1 MRNNKLTTTKVHYK
15 SYKAGKRWVFAGIAT
30 VAMGLGLTGMDITA
44 HAADVQGTEATQTQV
59 ADPDAMSKSGTLTT
73 TTEKKALSE
82 DSGTPVTTSDKDDT
96 PAPETNKDNTPAP
109 ETNKDNTP
117 APETNKDN
125 TPAPETNKDNT
136 PAPETNK
143 DNTPA
148 PETNKDNT
156 PAPETNKDNTPAP
169 EANKD
174 NTPAPMVT
182 PGKDETPAP
191 VTTPKNT
198 EMPKYM
204 SRRAVPTVAAVKT
217 YDPAEIQGKDA
228 SEWLPD
234 AGLRDMV
241 ESSLKSFHNITATD
255 ANLYQ
260 YVDQDLVLDTAWYK
274 GTLKIQDFEGLQ
286 YFKNL
291 RVVDLNYY
299 PKNGFINFDFAPN
312 LTEFDYQ
319 GNAGDAPSDM
329 DAQTFMTT
337 YLSGNQNLKYLVI
350 HNLLKGKLPDLS
362 AYNQLSRLDFGS
374 NHLTGDL
381 TPLKAVPSAVII
393 NMEYNQFAG
402 ELPDLVTGTKLH
414 EFYLNN
420 NQLSGTLNPV
430 YGQSNLADL
439 RIDHNDFTGDLPS
452 FKGFTGLFYGF
463 NNHFS
468 SGTHGMVQNDNVWYQ
483 TLNGGTFNLTDD
495 KLTFDPIKGV
505 VTGIQDVQTGEAD
518 PTAHLYLMRLANGGS
533 IFYGEPDSTLSQ
545 DAFVAWVGNQE
556 NVTSQFTRQATT
568 EDPFGFDLIASKD
581 VKPGT
586 YTMVVYNDKYGATGG
601 YIAYITF
608 KITRNAPVDPVDP
621 ETPVDPAQTGTITI
635 VNVDQDGKTL
645 STKTLTGT
653 AGDTY
658 TAKADTLDG
667 YELTSP
673 DTVTGTYTTTGSTIT
688 FTYAAVTSGGDGAQV
703 DPDAPKDDQKEN
715 GKRADQVKSGRKTQR
730 GQAVKVAARHQ
741 TKTMT
746 QGQRQNLSSPVK
758 STKTTTLPQTNEHR
772 TTAAW
777 GLALLGIVLGLG
789 GLSFRR
795 KQN

>member
-73 TTEKKALSE
+73 TTEKKTPSE

-109 ETNKDNTP
+109 ETDKDNTP
-117 APETNKDN
+117 APT
-125 TPAPETNKDNT
+125 
-136 PAPETNK
+136 
-143 DNTPA
+143 
-148 PETNKDNT
+148 
-156 PAPETNKDNTPAP
+156 
-169 EANKD
+169 
-174 NTPAPMVT
+174 VT
-182 PGKDETPAP
+182 PGKDETQAPVVTVEEDKPTVAP

-241 ESSLKSFHNITATD
+241 ESSLKSFHNIAATD

-260 YVDQDLVLDTAWYK
+260 YVDQDLILDTAWYK

-337 YLSGNQNLKYLVI
+337 YLSGNQNLKYLAI

-393 NMEYNQFAG
+393 NMEYNQFTG

-635 VNVDQDGKTL
+635 VNVDQDGKIL

-703 DPDAPKDDQKEN
+703 DPDAPKDDQKKN
-715 GKRADQVKSGRKTQR
+715 GKRADQVKSGRKTQG
-730 GQAVKVAARHQ
+730 GQAVKVATHHQ

-758 STKTTTLPQTNEHR
+758 STKTTTTTLPQTNEHR